1 MSAFGIYRSRPDTLA
16 LAIALFSS
24 LAVLAAFFTDIVL
37 SRQNELD
44 DSRTRLSGFT
54 SQLAEHTSRSHEA
67 IDALLAEMANDLS
80 IRHRNWRDWTPSE
93 GWEYTVQHHSRSLP
107 QLRSLIV
114 FDQKG
119 DQRFISTYYP
129 TPHINISD
137 RPYFAPLKGGAE
149 FTSYGP
155 YVGRN
160 SGRYSY
166 ALARRIHDG
175 SGKFAGIAFAALEPG
190 YFQEFCWSGRIS
202 EESEAVLINKKGQ
215 VVASCRPTD
224 LSRHSAVIGNLATE
238 SLFDGRLKGMP
249 LEAGLHQ
256 WNGHLVSLT
265 PITAYPDLSV
275 LAVLPEST
283 ALANWYRRAK
293 EFSIFASIIV
303 FVLLTG
309 GWLVRRQVAE
319 LGTITQELVEHRIHL
334 EDRIQESTA
343 ELAAQKEEAEFANL
357 AKSRFLAAASHDL
370 RQPLHALSLFSADL
384 QRQVRHSESPELVR
398 LAEQIGSAAGVLGE
412 LLDSL
417 LDISRLDVA
426 GVNPDIR
433 PFPIQQTF
441 DRLEASFRRA
451 AQNKTI
457 ALRLRPSRLWVSSD
471 PVLIERLLANLVSNA
486 IRYTPQGGKVLVSA
500 RSRQESV
507 LIEVRDNGIGIA
519 PEHQDAIFAE
529 FYQVGNAAR
538 ESGRGLGLGLS
549 IVDRLARALALPLH
563 LHSEIN
569 RGTNFSITLPRIA
582 PVAAPEPISGP
593 LTNQPQLTIVGSTPE
608 LDQIA
613 TLAGNW
619 QYAVR
624 RISPADSADDT
635 RAGADQPLTILQGE
649 TGAAFLE
656 THSGSGPVIW
666 IDGPDD
672 LDLPGVHLLHTPIR
686 PAKLRALLQKLL
698 SLPA

>member
-1 MSAFGIYRSRPDTLA
+1 MSRFGIYRSRPDSLA

-44 DSRTRLSGFT
+44 DSRNRLSGFT
-54 SQLAEHTSRSHEA
+54 SQLAEHTSRSYEA
-67 IDALLAEMANDLS
+67 IDALLTEMANDLS

-114 FDQKG
+114 FDEKG

-129 TPHINISD
+129 APRINISD

-149 FTSYGP
+149 FASYGP

-166 ALARRIHDG
+166 ALARRLHDG
-175 SGKFAGIAFAALEPG
+175 SGQFAGIVFAALEPG

-215 VVASCRPTD
+215 IVASCRPSD
-224 LSRHSAVIGNLATE
+224 LSRHSTIISSLASE
-238 SLFDGRLKGMP
+238 ALFEGRLKGMP
-249 LEAGLHQ
+249 LEPGLHS
-256 WNGHLVSLT
+256 WNNHLISLT
-265 PITAYPDLSV
+265 PVNAYPDLSV

-293 EFSIFASIIV
+293 EFSIFAGIIV

-319 LGTITQELVEHRIHL
+319 LGTVTQELVEHRIHL

-384 QRQVRHSESPELVR
+384 QRQVRHGDSPELVH

-451 AQNKTI
+451 AQNKSI
-457 ALRLRPSRLWVSSD
+457 ALRLRPSPLWVSSD
-471 PVLIERLLANLVSNA
+471 PTLIERLLANLVSNA
-486 IRYTPQGGKVLVSA
+486 IRYTPQGGKVLVTA
-500 RSRQESV
+500 RPRQDNV
-507 LIEVRDNGIGIA
+507 QVEVRDTGIGIA

-549 IVDRLARALALPLH
+549 IVDRLARALALQLH
-563 LHSEIN
+563 LESELN

-582 PVAAPEPISGP
+582 PVAAPEPVAGP
-593 LTNQPQLTIVGSTPE
+593 LANRPRIAIVGTSPE

-619 QYAVR
+619 QYTVR
-624 RISPADSADDT
+624 RLDPTDSAGA
-635 RAGADQPLTILQGE
+635 AGPSSEQELIVLQGV
-649 TGAAFLE
+649 TWPAFLE
-656 THSGSGPVIW
+656 THPGGSPVIW
-666 IDGPDD
+666 IDGQDHGQH
-672 LDLPGVHLLHTPIR
+672 PGVHLLNTPIR

-698 SLPA
+698 GLPT